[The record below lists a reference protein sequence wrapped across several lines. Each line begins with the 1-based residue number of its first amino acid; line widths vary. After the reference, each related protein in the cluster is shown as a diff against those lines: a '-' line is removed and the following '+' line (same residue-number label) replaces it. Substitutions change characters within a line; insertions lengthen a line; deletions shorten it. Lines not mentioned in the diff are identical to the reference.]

1 MIRRPPRSTLFPYTT
16 LFRSIRQ
23 RVADHVEHL
32 GRNLQRLHEDTGRL
46 RLIPTVALWIFL
58 ERAVRDAAQTLGKRV
73 RFDPGSRTPRLDTP
87 VFAGLQEALL
97 HLVRNAVAHGIEP
110 EASRLAAGKPS
121 EGCIRVRIEH
131 GTGRLH
137 VVREDDGRGIDAGAV
152 GRVAEAK
159 GLLAAAAPPAGAMFA
174 RHHA

>member
-73 RFDPGSRTPRLDTP
+73 RFDPGSRTPRLATP
-87 VFAGLQEALL
+87 VVAGQ
-97 HLVRNAVAHGIEP
+97 P
-110 EASRLAAGKPS
+110 EAYLPLRRQPLPLGLASA
-121 EGCIRVRIEH
+121 
-131 GTGRLH
+131 
-137 VVREDDGRGIDAGAV
+137 DA
-152 GRVAEAK
+152 RCD
-159 GLLAAAAPPAGAMFA
+159 PAN
-174 RHHA
+174 